1 MLLAIDIGNTSISL
15 GVFDTAP
22 DAVLDGGGRPPLRL
36 RAKMAADRRR
46 SADEYAITLR
56 SILKG
61 GGMDPASVG
70 EVMIGSVVPLL
81 THTLCA
87 AAQGLCPPTGEKP
100 PVTVTVVG
108 SGVRTGVSLLVDEPS
123 QLGADIVC
131 NAAAAVWLYG
141 APVIIVDFGTAT
153 VLSAVNA
160 GRALMGVT
168 ISPGLN
174 TSLEGLQTAAAQI
187 PYIELKSPGPTLGR
201 NTAASTRSGIV
212 YGTACM
218 VDGMIDRILTEAHLP
233 PTVPVVATGGMCNL
247 VLPHCRHTLVEERDL
262 TLLGLARIAMLTGER
277 EERRNRKA
285 GAQERIP

>member
-1 MLLAIDIGNTSISL
+1 
-15 GVFDTAP
+15 
-22 DAVLDGGGRPPLRL
+22 
-36 RAKMAADRRR
+36 MAADRRR
-46 SADEYAITLR
+46 SADEYVITLR
-56 SILKG
+56 SILHG
-61 GGMDPASVG
+61 GGVDPCCVR
-70 EVMIGSVVPLL
+70 EVMIGSVVPRL

-87 AAQGLCPPTGEKP
+87 AAEGLSPCCGEGSLTGEEALS
-100 PVTVTVVG
+100 VTVVG
-108 SGVRTGVSLLVDEPS
+108 SGVRTGVSLLVDEPA

-141 APVIIVDFGTAT
+141 APVILVDFGTAT

-160 GRALMGVT
+160 GRALMGVA

-187 PYIELKSPGPTLGR
+187 PYIELKSPGATLGR

-218 VDGMIDRILTEAHLP
+218 VDGMIDRILAEAHLP

-247 VLPHCRHTLVEERDL
+247 VRPFCRHTLVEEKDL

-277 EERRNRKA
+277 EGKRTRKT
-285 GAQERIP
+285 GAQDRLA